1 MSGKAAEFLED
12 LNLDDEDSNGYLPF
26 EEIQKV
32 WKCSGLPTLDEE
44 LTEFMEFL
52 ALRSSASLKKVNQE
66 EFCKVFDDGFTL
78 DDCQHDDET
87 PFDAAEEDPDD

>member
-1 MSGKAAEFLED
+1 
-12 LNLDDEDSNGYLPF
+12 
-26 EEIQKV
+26 
-32 WKCSGLPTLDEE
+32 
-44 LTEFMEFL
+44 MEFL

-87 PFDAAEEDPDD
+87 PFDAAEEDPDDQDLQAIKQSRQARESAGDAGDVEASGN

>member
-1 MSGKAAEFLED
+1 
-12 LNLDDEDSNGYLPF
+12 
-26 EEIQKV
+26 
-32 WKCSGLPTLDEE
+32 
-44 LTEFMEFL
+44 MEFL

-87 PFDAAEEDPDD
+87 PFDASEEDPDDQDLQAIKQKRLARENADGTPDVEASAN

>member
-1 MSGKAAEFLED
+1 
-12 LNLDDEDSNGYLPF
+12 
-26 EEIQKV
+26 
-32 WKCSGLPTLDEE
+32 
-44 LTEFMEFL
+44 MEFL